1 MAGARLGGEISR
13 DLGLRLTALRE
24 TFEEC
29 GLLVVRGKAGQ
40 PPPQVRWTKAADFYF
55 STGNVWTKGF

>member
-1 MAGARLGGEISR
+1 MAGARLADEISR

-29 GLLVVRGKAGQ
+29 GLLVVRGKAG
-40 PPPQVRWTKAADFYF
+40 
-55 STGNVWTKGF
+55 